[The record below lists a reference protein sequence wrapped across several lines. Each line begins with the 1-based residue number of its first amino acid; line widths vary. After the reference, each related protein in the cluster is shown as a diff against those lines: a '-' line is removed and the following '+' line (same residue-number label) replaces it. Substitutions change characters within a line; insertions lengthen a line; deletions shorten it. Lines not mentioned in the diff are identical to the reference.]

1 MSDAHKMMIVIR
13 KAPHGSIYVQ
23 EAIEVMF
30 IMATFDMDL
39 SIVFLDDGVY
49 AVKQGQDTK
58 ELGIKGFSAS
68 LGTLIDWDVTN
79 VFVDERSL
87 TDRNIASEQL
97 ICIGEDEDTEADV
110 YPRVLD
116 TTELKKMMHEQDTVL
131 SF

>member
-30 IMATFDMDL
+30 IMATFDMEL

-49 AVKQGQDTK
+49 AVKPEQDTK
-58 ELGIKGFSAS
+58 NIGIKGFSAS
-68 LGTLIDWDVTN
+68 LGTLMDWDVTN
-79 VFVDERSL
+79 VFVDAQSL
-87 TDRNIASEQL
+87 KDRNMDGGRL
-97 ICIGEDEDTEADV
+97 ICIGEDEETEEDV
-110 YPRVLD
+110 YPRVID
-116 TTELKKMMHEQDTVL
+116 TDTLKKMIHEQDTVL